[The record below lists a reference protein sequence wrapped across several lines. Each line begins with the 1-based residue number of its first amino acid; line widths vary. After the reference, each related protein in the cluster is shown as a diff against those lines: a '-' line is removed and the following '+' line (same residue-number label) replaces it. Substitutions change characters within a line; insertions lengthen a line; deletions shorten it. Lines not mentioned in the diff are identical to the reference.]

1 MTPPSVV
8 LTAAYADAVRY
19 AAVLH
24 ARQVRKGTSIPYMS
38 HLLAVSA
45 LVLEA
50 GGDEEMAIA
59 ALLHDGPED
68 HGGRKVLND
77 IRDRF
82 GPRVAGIV
90 EGCTD
95 SFAEDPDEK
104 EDWKVRKLAYLEHLK
119 HVEVDGLTVSLADK
133 LHNARSIVTD
143 LLIGKEST
151 WARFNATVDDILWY
165 YQSILAIGEASK
177 GPGFL
182 VVNLREA
189 IQEMTSLAALH
200 PAPPRTSHTQSE

>member
-1 MTPPSVV
+1 MTKPSVV
-8 LTAAYADAVRY
+8 LTAAYAEAVRY
-19 AAVLH
+19 AATLH
-24 ARQVRKGTSIPYMS
+24 ADQSRKSTTIPYIS

-68 HGGRKVLND
+68 QGGTEVLD
-77 IRDRF
+77 EIRDRF
-82 GPRVAGIV
+82 GPRVARIV

-95 SFAEDPDEK
+95 SFAEDPADK
-104 EDWKVRKLAYLEHLK
+104 EDWKVRKRAYLEHLK

-143 LLIGKEST
+143 LLISKETT
-151 WARFNATVDDILWY
+151 WARFRPSVDEILWY
-165 YQSILAIGEASK
+165 YQSILAIGESRK
-177 GPGFL
+177 GPCFL
-182 VVNLREA
+182 VVNLGEA

-200 PAPPRTSHTQSE
+200 PAPPRTSHTQPE